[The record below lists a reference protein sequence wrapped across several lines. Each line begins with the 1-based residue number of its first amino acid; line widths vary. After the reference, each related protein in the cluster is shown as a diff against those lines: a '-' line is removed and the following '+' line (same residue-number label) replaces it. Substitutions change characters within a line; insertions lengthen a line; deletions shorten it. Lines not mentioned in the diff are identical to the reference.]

1 MAVNEDY
8 EAGRRDGRIEALEQV
23 QQSHAEKIDGL
34 EKSLRIQERVVY
46 GLIGAIGLIQM
57 LPELKGI
64 LQ

>member
-1 MAVNEDY
+1 MAANEDY
-8 EAGRRDGRIEALEQV
+8 EAGRRDGRIESLEQI
-23 QQSHAEKIDGL
+23 QHSHSEKIVGL
-34 EKSLRIQERVVY
+34 EKSLRVQERVVY